1 MGYSSLEFD
10 KAFLKARENHPTI
23 SRALGET
30 VMKKFVERW
39 ENDRSKPSCMR
50 EGFGP
55 LIRLT
60 LNELKISGKP
70 TRQIYAALVG
80 HYYGRHAVYVNARRS
95 KTPRLSKPAVAR
107 AQPYATSIGTNGQLA
122 WQL

>member
-10 KAFLKARENHPTI
+10 TAFLKARKNHPTI

-80 HYYGRHAVYVNARRS
+80 HYYGRRAVYVNARRS

-107 AQPYATSIGTNGQLA
+107 AQPYATSIGTDGQLA

>member
-30 VMKKFVERW
+30 VMKKFIERW

-70 TRQIYAALVG
+70 TRQIYAALMG

-95 KTPRLSKPAVAR
+95 KTPRLPKPAVTQ
-107 AQPYATSIGTNGQLA
+107 AQPYATTTTSNGQLA